1 MPQHDYVLSDQSG
14 NAFRSDLNNALA
26 AAVSQNSGAVEPS
39 PTFAYMPWPDTTAG
53 IFKIRNAA
61 NNAWISVYR
70 LDGTFS
76 LIPPSD
82 GAVTTARLADGAVST
97 AKLADGAV
105 STAKL
110 ASVIAPN
117 VSSINAGPLA
127 GFRNLL
133 VNANP
138 LINQRGYVSGTAT
151 TGANRY
157 TLDRWQVVTSG
168 QSVSWTDSANVRT
181 VTAPAG
187 GVQQIIEGANIF
199 SGTYTLNWTGTA
211 TASISGGAVAKGGSV
226 TLVGG
231 TEGYNVRFSNGT
243 FSLPQLEP
251 GPVATPFERRPIG
264 TELALCQRYF
274 YQPSSSYTEQSYAS
288 VAGANTYTQIYFPVA
303 MRAVPTIIASWSAGT
318 NAIAETID
326 ALGPQGASAKLTSS
340 ALGEFS
346 AVINWTSFT
355 AEL

>member
-1 MPQHDYVLSDQSG
+1 MPQHDYVLSNQSG

-97 AKLADGAV
+97 AKLANGAV

-133 VNANP
+133 VNGNP
-138 LINQRGYVSGTAT
+138 TINQRGYTSGAAT
-151 TGANRY
+151 TIANQY
-157 TLDRWQVVTSG
+157 TLDRWRVATSG
-168 QSVSWTDSANVRT
+168 QSISWTDSANVRT

-187 GVQQIIEGANIF
+187 GVEQVIEGLSVIG
-199 SGTYTLNWTGTA
+199 GTYALNWTGTA
-211 TASISGGAVAKGGSV
+211 TATINGASVAKGGNV
-226 TLVGG
+226 TLAGG
-231 TEGYNVRFSNGT
+231 TDATVRFSGGT
-243 FSLPQLEP
+243 LSLAQLEP
-251 GPVATPFERRPIG
+251 GTVATPFEQRPIG
-264 TELALCQRYF
+264 TELALCQRY
-274 YQPSSSYTEQSYAS
+274 YQELTRIGWRGDATSGNVYAALYNYSTMRVAPSVVIAD
-288 VAGANTYTQIYFPVA
+288 VALNGFGVGVAVVANGESWLQAEAVCNSTGANRF
-303 MRAVPTIIASWSAGT
+303 WL
-318 NAIAETID
+318 AIV
-326 ALGPQGASAKLTSS
+326 KLS
-340 ALGEFS
+340 
-346 AVINWTSFT
+346 

>member
-1 MPQHDYVLSDQSG
+1 MAQHDYIIA
-14 NAFRSDLNNALA
+14 NAAGASFRADINNALA
-26 AAVSQNSGAVEPS
+26 AIVSLNSGPNEPN
-39 PTFAYMPWPDTTAG
+39 PTYAYQYWAHTTEG
-53 IFKIRNAA
+53 LLKQRNAA
-61 NNAWISVYR
+61 NNAWISLFR
-70 LDGTFS
+70 LDAAFS
-76 LIPPSD
+76 LIPP
-82 GAVTTARLADGAVST
+82 ADGAVST

-318 NAIAETID
+318 NAIADTID